1 MINYVNFICYD
12 EFRSWR
18 VTYFLTSLIQYGA
31 RGNNLVGPHFSYCL
45 VLLLLEKY
53 NATKQKLIQLVQRVP
68 KHLSRLRSHEGTY
81 TCTRE
86 DLYNAPD
93 IAV

>member
-18 VTYFLTSLIQYGA
+18 VTYFLTSLIQYGT
-31 RGNNLVGPHFSYCL
+31 RGNNLVGPRFSYCL

-53 NATKQKLIQLVQRVP
+53 NAVNQKLIQFVNRIP
-68 KHLSRLRSHEGTY
+68 KPLSRLRTLQGSLHLHT
-81 TCTRE
+81 
-86 DLYNAPD
+86 
-93 IAV
+93 